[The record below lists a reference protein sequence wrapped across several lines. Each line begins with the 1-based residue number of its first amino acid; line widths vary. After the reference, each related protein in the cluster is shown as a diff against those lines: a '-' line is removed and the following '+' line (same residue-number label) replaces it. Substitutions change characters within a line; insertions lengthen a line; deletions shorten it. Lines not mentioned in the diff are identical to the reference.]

1 MFNNNL
7 LGKHIREERKKLG
20 YTQEQLAELINIS
33 SAYLGQIERG
43 ERSIT
48 LDKLV
53 PLSKQLNVS
62 IDYLVSE
69 HDPSTDYQ
77 INQFFSTLQSMN
89 TKEIEMYHEI
99 VRVLHKH
106 LK

>member
-48 LDKLV
+48 LDKLI

-62 IDYLVSE
+62 IDYLISE
-69 HDPSTDYQ
+69 YDSSMDYQ
-77 INQFFSTLQSMN
+77 INQFLSTLQSMN

-99 VRVLHKH
+99 VRILHKY